1 MRTIAALAFAVVAA
15 QGSPAK
21 ADHYLSSADPTVV
34 AGFQQLLQ
42 VYGNACQLGNPQS
55 CSVYQLL
62 DGEAIQTLSA
72 GYDCQQGD
80 QQACDYYN
88 YSVGEL
94 NQIYTQTTQALQ
106 SGSGGNVGGG
116 FGGNPLGSTHQQRLQ
131 QIQNWGQQ
139 RLDWGRQQSA
149 IQQQNHDSFLER
161 LRQ

>member
-94 NQIYTQTTQALQ
+94 NPEMVVVALAETRSVQRINSVCSRSRIGVNNVSIGAANKARSNSKTTTV
-106 SGSGGNVGGG
+106 S
-116 FGGNPLGSTHQQRLQ
+116 
-131 QIQNWGQQ
+131 
-139 RLDWGRQQSA
+139 
-149 IQQQNHDSFLER
+149 
-161 LRQ
+161 